1 ARPGAARSR
10 GGGLRRAV
18 RGGRHTGV
26 GLLGGRVTRGD
37 HGVGRAR
44 AGGPAGPAATRLRG
58 RLGGVRGGALGRGE
72 RGLRGVGGVGGVGAV
87 VGGDGGHRAR
97 VRRRTAARAAPPTGS
112 ARGVVRLG
120 GTLGGRRRGG
130 LPRRLVERRTA
141 PRTAAATRRTGRGL
155 LLGGPRT
162 TAVAPVAAAAPAARP
177 TAARLAQVLQLLRV
191 EPGAGALRARQ
202 HPLGA
207 LGDPEVRVEVGG
219 GGVRLLRVAET
230 EVQRL

>member
-1 ARPGAARSR
+1 
-10 GGGLRRAV
+10 
-18 RGGRHTGV
+18 
-26 GLLGGRVTRGD
+26 
-37 HGVGRAR
+37 
-44 AGGPAGPAATRLRG
+44 
-58 RLGGVRGGALGRGE
+58 
-72 RGLRGVGGVGGVGAV
+72 
-87 VGGDGGHRAR
+87 
-97 VRRRTAARAAPPTGS
+97 
-112 ARGVVRLG
+112 
-120 GTLGGRRRGG
+120 
-130 LPRRLVERRTA
+130 
-141 PRTAAATRRTGRGL
+141 RTGRGL

-230 EVQRL
+230 EVQRLRSEEHTSELQSRENLVCRLLLEKKNTSQ